1 MTILN
6 TKQNDHTKAKMF
18 FDDEDLGMQR
28 YDTLKYRAFDKL
40 TDKQL
45 GFFWRPEEI
54 DILRDAADFK
64 NLTEHEQHIFTSNL
78 KRQIV
83 LDSVQGRAPAESF
96 GSIVGIPELE
106 NWIITWTFSETIHSR
121 SYTHII
127 RNIYPNPSIVFDE
140 MMNIS
145 EIIDCADSISKHYD
159 KLIEMTKWYQLLGE
173 GTHEVNGKTI
183 KIDLYELK
191 KLLYLCIASVNI
203 LEGVR
208 FYVSFAC
215 SWAFAELKK
224 MEGNA
229 KIIKLIARDENV
241 HLGSTQQ
248 ILKLLPQD
256 DPEFI
261 KIAKECEKEV
271 INMFIEAVDQEKQWA
286 DYLFKDGS
294 MIGLNSQLLKDYI
307 EWIGNKRITA
317 IGLSSPYSVPRANPL
332 PWTQKWISGAEVQV
346 APQETEISSY
356 VPPQLHTARKRW
368 TSRARL
374 SRGTTLGYLVLCQK
388 SHGCQQWCVHTPPR
402 KNKISGTTT
411 CCS

>member
-1 MTILN
+1 MKVKNIHYNLINKGCETMTVLN
-6 TKQNDHTKAKMF
+6 TNMNDHTTAKMF
-18 FDDEDLGMQR
+18 FDEEDLGMQR

-54 DILRDAADFK
+54 DILRDASDFK

-127 RNIYPNPSIVFDE
+127 RNIYPNPSKVFDE
-140 MMNIS
+140 MMNIN
-145 EIIDCADSISKHYD
+145 EIVDCADSISKHYD

-173 GTHEVNGKTI
+173 GIHEVNGKTI
-183 KIDLYELK
+183 KIDLYDLK

-271 INMFIEAVDQEKQWA
+271 IDMFIEAVEQEKQWA

-294 MIGLNSQLLKDYI
+294 MIGLNAQLLKDYI

-356 VPPQLHTARKRW
+356 IIG
-368 TSRARL
+368 
-374 SRGTTLGYLVLCQK
+374 GTKQDVTNESFKGFSL
-388 SHGCQQWCVHTPPR
+388 
-402 KNKISGTTT
+402 
-411 CCS
+411 